1 MEKIK
6 IGYKDYQIKYLD
18 PKQVLFEN
26 GTELI
31 GKIDYN
37 ENVIYLSN
45 RYNRDTRNEG
55 LIHEVIHG
63 IDDMY
68 GIGLTEDEVNALG
81 KGIYTVLKDNKLL
94 K

>member
-18 PKQVLFEN
+18 PKQVLFDD

-31 GKIDYN
+31 SKIEYN
-37 ENVIYLSN
+37 DNIIYLSN
-45 RYNRDTRNEG
+45 RYSNDTSNEG
-55 LIHEVIHG
+55 LVHEVIHG

-68 GIGLTEDEVNALG
+68 GIGLTEEQITGLG
-81 KGIYTVLKDNKLL
+81 KGIYTALKDNGLL

>member
-18 PKQVLFEN
+18 PKQVLFDD

-31 GKIDYN
+31 GRIEYN
-37 ENVIYLSN
+37 DNIIYLSN
-45 RYNRDTRNEG
+45 RYSNDTRNEG
-55 LIHEVIHG
+55 LVHEVIHG

-68 GIGLTEDEVNALG
+68 GIGLTEEQVNGLG
-81 KGIYTVLKDNKLL
+81 KGIYTVLKDNGLL

>member
-18 PKQVLFEN
+18 PKQVLFDD

-31 GKIDYN
+31 GKIEYN
-37 ENVIYLSN
+37 DNIIYLSN
-45 RYNRDTRNEG
+45 RYSNEG
-55 LIHEVIHG
+55 LVHEVIHG

-68 GIGLTEDEVNALG
+68 GIGLTEGQVNGLG
-81 KGIYTVLKDNKLL
+81 KGIYTVLKDNELL